1 MAKICCFFNYPPHYR
16 YPIYKAMSEN
26 FDCDFFVG
34 DTVFETIRKFDVK
47 KLKGFKK
54 NLKVVKTK
62 FKDYVWYK
70 GCLQLLNFKYDYY
83 ILTGENCIIPNWLIL
98 LWAKMT
104 NKKVLLW
111 THGIHETLS
120 KKSTRLVCNMFYAHA
135 DYLLMYNNYNW
146 SYMEKI
152 GCDSRRMR
160 TIHNSLDT
168 SLQTKIYSTLKPSSI
183 FKEHFGN
190 DNPVVIYIGRIQKR
204 KKVEQIVESLL
215 MGKKQGFEFNLVIV
229 GLDQDNGSV
238 LRMVEQYGLS
248 KNVWFYGPC
257 FDENVNAQ
265 LLYDSS
271 VCVCPSEVGLTA
283 IHALSYGCPVISNDN
298 FEKQMPEFES
308 IIEGKTGSFFRENDI
323 EDLLNKIKYWCCLSE
338 TGRDKTRNDARKLIL
353 NEWSIDYQINVLK
366 ELLK

>member
-1 MAKICCFFNYPPHYR
+1 MIA
-16 YPIYKAMSEN
+16 
-26 FDCDFFVG
+26 
-34 DTVFETIRKFDVK
+34 
-47 KLKGFKK
+47 
-54 NLKVVKTK
+54 
-62 FKDYVWYK
+62 
-70 GCLQLLNFKYDYY
+70 
-83 ILTGENCIIPNWLIL
+83 
-98 LWAKMT
+98 
-104 NKKVLLW
+104 
-111 THGIHETLS
+111 
-120 KKSTRLVCNMFYAHA
+120 
-135 DYLLMYNNYNW
+135 
-146 SYMEKI
+146 YMEKI